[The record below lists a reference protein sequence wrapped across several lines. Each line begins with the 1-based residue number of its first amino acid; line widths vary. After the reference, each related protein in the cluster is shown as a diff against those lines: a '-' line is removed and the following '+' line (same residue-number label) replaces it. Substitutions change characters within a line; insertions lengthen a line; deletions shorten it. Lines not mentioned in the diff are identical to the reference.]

1 VNKAGN
7 ILSPAIK
14 KLQVMEHRFLW
25 VEIVYSLKK
34 LKLLSW
40 WA

>member
-25 VEIVYSLKK
+25 
-34 LKLLSW
+34 
-40 WA
+40 A

>member
-7 ILSPAIK
+7 ISCNKETSSYGAQIS
-14 KLQVMEHRFLW
+14 MG
-25 VEIVYSLKK
+25 IVYSLKK

>member
-1 VNKAGN
+1 MQMCNTFYVNKAGN

-25 VEIVYSLKK
+25 
-34 LKLLSW
+34 
-40 WA
+40 A